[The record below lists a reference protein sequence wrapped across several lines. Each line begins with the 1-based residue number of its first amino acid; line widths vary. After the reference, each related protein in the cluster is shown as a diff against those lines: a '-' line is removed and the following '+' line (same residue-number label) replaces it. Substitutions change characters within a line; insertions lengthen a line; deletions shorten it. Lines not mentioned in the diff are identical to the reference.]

1 MSNRYRKEINGRKY
15 CVFIHE
21 GWFHATVRIKT
32 GIRSYNRTILTHRK
46 MFCEDIDR
54 FAAQTLNKAV
64 QKREEDIE
72 DSERYDAQVERAL
85 DVVEEQYDS

>member
-21 GWFHATVRIKT
+21 GWFHTAVRIKT
-32 GIRSYNRTILTHRK
+32 GMRSYNRTILTHRK
-46 MFCEDIDR
+46 LFCDDVQR
-54 FAAQTLNKAV
+54 FAARTLNKAV
-64 QKREEDIE
+64 QKREDDIE
-72 DSERYDAQVERAL
+72 ESNRYDEEIERAL